1 MKSCVKLIAVPA
13 LIALA
18 FMGCSKSATSV
29 GSHHAE
35 AFQSADAQTKA
46 LWDTALAAVK
56 TNGYAVAFVTLKSLQ
71 AQPGLTPQQLQAVN
85 ETATAVSDQM
95 YAAANRNDPAAL
107 QAIEELRQIPR
118 R

>member
-29 GSHHAE
+29 GSRHAE

-46 LWDTALAAVK
+46 IWDTALAAVK
-56 TNGYAVAFVTLKSLQ
+56 TNGFALAIVTLKSLQ
-71 AQPGLTPQQLQAVN
+71 AQPALTPEQLKAVN

-107 QAIEELRQIPR
+107 QAIEELRKMPR